1 MWQVLVASLEPLVI
15 RRLIICYIAV
25 YFEATSQLAGSK
37 RLHSVKHM
45 LQSPVLRARWNDS
58 LDAQMQS
65 VIMMFSSK
73 LLKANLHP
81 NEHDAGDLTLVFP
94 PNSTWPKSASAE
106 GRRK

>member
-1 MWQVLVASLEPLVI
+1 MEPLVI

-25 YFEATSQLAGSK
+25 YFEATAQLAAPAGSK

-73 LLKANLHP
+73 LLKANVHP
-81 NEHDAGDLTLVFP
+81 NEHDPSDLTLVFP
-94 PNSTWPKSASAE
+94 PNSTWPKGASAT
-106 GRRK
+106 GREK